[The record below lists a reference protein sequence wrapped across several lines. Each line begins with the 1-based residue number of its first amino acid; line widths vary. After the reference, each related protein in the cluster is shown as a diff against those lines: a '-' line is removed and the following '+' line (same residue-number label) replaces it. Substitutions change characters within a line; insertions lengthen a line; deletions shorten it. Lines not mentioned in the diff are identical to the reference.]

1 MTFHP
6 KYFIAT
12 IILFLIEV
20 GIAVYIKDD
29 FIRPYLGDF
38 LVVILLYTALKSVSN
53 LSVTT
58 AALIV
63 LCFSFLIEFLQYLNL
78 VTFLGLQNSKI
89 ATTILGSS
97 FSWYDML
104 AYTLGIGF
112 VFLIEKKLH
121 HYFLMEFF

>member
-112 VFLIEKKLH
+112 VFLIEKKLGKGKRK
-121 HYFLMEFF
+121 

>member
-112 VFLIEKKLH
+112 VILIEKFSKN
-121 HYFLMEFF
+121 